1 MLDEKRGNDPVKLAG
16 KQKKGVKEAKLLT
29 EAQICR
35 MPKKDYM
42 DDVQLAFFKQRLLD
56 LRVETEEHI
65 DQLKSELT
73 KEDREIDENVQA
85 SIEENRTMILRIID
99 RESKLLP
106 KIIYSLQQIEDKK
119 YGYCEE
125 TGEVIGVK
133 RLFLRPTARLS
144 ITAKNYQEEREREY
158 SDE

>member
-1 MLDEKRGNDPVKLAG
+1 MLDEKRGSNLAKPASKKSKSSSKI
-16 KQKKGVKEAKLLT
+16 KQLT
-29 EAQICR
+29 EAQVRR

-42 DDVQLAFFKQRLLD
+42 NDDQLAFFRQHLLD
-56 LRVETEEHI
+56 LRVQTEVHI
-65 DQLKSELT
+65 NQLKSELT
-73 KEDREIDENVQA
+73 REDREIDENVQA

-106 KIIYSLQQIEDKK
+106 KIIFSLQQIEDKS

-125 TGEVIGVK
+125 TGEAIGIE
-133 RLFLRPTARLS
+133 RLLLRPTARLS
-144 ITAKNYQEEREREY
+144 ITAKNYQEEKEREY

>member
-1 MLDEKRGNDPVKLAG
+1 MSVEKRGSNVVKSPEKQAKGG
-16 KQKKGVKEAKLLT
+16 KNTKLIT
-29 EAQICR
+29 EAQLRR
-35 MPKKDYM
+35 MPKKAYM
-42 DDVQLAFFKQRLLD
+42 DDEQLAFFRQRLLD
-56 LRVETEEHI
+56 LRVQTEEHI
-65 DQLKSELT
+65 EQLKSELT

-106 KIIYSLQQIEDKK
+106 KILYSLQQIEDKT

-125 TGEVIGVK
+125 TGEEIGIE
-133 RLFLRPTARLS
+133 RLLLRPTARLS
-144 ITAKNYQEEREREY
+144 ITAKNYQEEKEREY